1 MFFKNK
7 FQKSNYSFVIA
18 GLGNPGDKYKN
29 TKHNVGFMAADLIA
43 ENYNMQF
50 KKSKFNAEVCDCK
63 IKDTRCLIV
72 KPQTFMNN
80 SGEALKK
87 VLSFYKVPVDN
98 LIVIFDDISLE
109 PGKIRVR
116 RKGTDGGH
124 NGIKSIISNLKS
136 EEFKRV
142 RIGVGAKPNKDFDL
156 AAWVLSDFSKE
167 IKPEINK
174 AVNMA
179 KLAVETIITSDVD
192 TAMSQYNGA

>member
-1 MFFKNK
+1 MFFKAKN
-7 FQKSNYSFVIA
+7 SVYSYMVI
-18 GLGNPGDKYKN
+18 GLGNPGREYEN
-29 TKHNVGFMAADLIA
+29 TRHNVGFRVADKIA
-43 ENYNMQF
+43 EDF
-50 KKSKFNAEVCDCK
+50 ALTDFKSKHKALICDCK
-63 IKDTRCLIV
+63 IKNERILLA

-167 IKPEINK
+167 IKPELNK